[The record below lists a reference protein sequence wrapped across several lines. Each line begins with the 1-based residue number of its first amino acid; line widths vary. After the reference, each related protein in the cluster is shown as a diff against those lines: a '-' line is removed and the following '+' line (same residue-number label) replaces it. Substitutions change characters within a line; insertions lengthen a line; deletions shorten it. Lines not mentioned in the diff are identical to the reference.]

1 MTSIFN
7 HSSVGL
13 LPSSDVIARNITYAQ
28 PVKVIRDDIPA
39 VLAHQ
44 GGWDE
49 LLLIAVPIVI
59 VIGLLAIVKRR
70 VERAAHSANYAPE
83 SSVSSDSGT
92 DASKPS
98 D

>member
-1 MTSIFN
+1 M
-7 HSSVGL
+7 
-13 LPSSDVIARNITYAQ
+13 IARNITYAQ
-28 PVKVIRDDIPA
+28 PVKVIRGDIPT

-70 VERAAHSANYAPE
+70 VERAAIAANAAPE
-83 SSVSSDSGT
+83 SSISSNSGT
-92 DASKPS
+92 DTSQPS

>member
-1 MTSIFN
+1 M
-7 HSSVGL
+7 
-13 LPSSDVIARNITYAQ
+13 IARNITYAQ
-28 PVKVIRDDIPA
+28 PVKAIRDNIPT

-70 VERAAHSANYAPE
+70 VERAAQGANAAPE
-83 SSVSSDSGT
+83 PSISSDSGT

>member
-1 MTSIFN
+1 
-7 HSSVGL
+7 
-13 LPSSDVIARNITYAQ
+13 VIARNITYAQ
-28 PVKVIRDDIPA
+28 PVDAIRNNIPT

-59 VIGLLAIVKRR
+59 VIGLLTIVKRR
-70 VERAAHSANYAPE
+70 VERAAKAANGVPE

-92 DASKPS
+92 NAS
-98 D
+98 